1 MRFSPV
7 LAALSLL
14 FSGASYAVASAAEPH
29 SAAPSPVGGS
39 LVTIENAARL
49 KGLNRVAIGSFTV
62 DILDR
67 LESSADIGGIELVT
81 GAPSQLVV
89 KLVGADRARYQ
100 ALVDAAYDR
109 FVADLTAKG
118 FSVIPQ
124 AQLQADPQFSKL
136 ISAEAAAARDERSPA
151 GSNRYLSTASLPIYL
166 VDETTLFPKMEFRI
180 LGPKSKRDP
189 YIGWGS
195 TMGSGFAA
203 LGFQRQQAAAKSIG
217 APILNVRITLLGGQA
232 QINRDFWMTAGSA
245 RTDAAMRFVAL
256 YNRVLVVS
264 PDQGMARVALS
275 EDLATDKLGDLVSTT
290 SGGSRA
296 LQTAGNTAIVASR
309 IMGAFVPGGSIIGAM
324 HYTNKSTYEVRT
336 DQATFETALNDGFVR
351 VSDIL
356 TSGLSD
362 NR

>member
-1 MRFSPV
+1 MRFTPTLAV
-7 LAALSLL
+7 LALL
-14 FSGASYAVASAAEPH
+14 FSGASYAVAT
-29 SAAPSPVGGS
+29 AAPAAQIATGPVT
-39 LVTIENAARL
+39 VENAAQLR
-49 KGLNRVAIGSFTV
+49 GLNRVAIGSFTV

-89 KLVGADRARYQ
+89 TLVGADRTRYQ
-100 ALVDAAYDR
+100 ALVDAAYER

-124 AQLQADPQFSKL
+124 SELQADPEFRKL

-180 LGPKSKRDP
+180 IGPKPKRDP

-195 TMGSGFAA
+195 SMGAGFAA
-203 LGFQRQQAAAKSIG
+203 LGYQRQHAAAKSIG

-232 QINRDFWMTAGSA
+232 QINRDFWKTAGSA

-256 YNRVLVVS
+256 YNRVLVVG

-309 IMGAFVPGGSIIGAM
+309 VMGAFVPGGALIGAM
-324 HYTNKSTYEVRT
+324 HYTNKNTYEVRT
-336 DQATFETALNDGFVR
+336 DQPTFEAALTDGFGR

-356 TSGLSD
+356 STGLSHA
-362 NR
+362 R